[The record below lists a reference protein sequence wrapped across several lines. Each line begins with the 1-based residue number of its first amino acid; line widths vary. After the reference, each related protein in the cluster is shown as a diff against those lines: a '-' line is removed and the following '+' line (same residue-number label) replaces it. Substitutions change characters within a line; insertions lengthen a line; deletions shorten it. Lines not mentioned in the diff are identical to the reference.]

1 MEEVITSLIRDSIE
15 TKKLLVPSEI
25 RATAEVLITALK
37 NKHKILICGNGGS
50 ASQAQHFAAEL
61 VGRFEKERIALPA
74 IALTTDTSI
83 LTAVGNDYGFEKVF
97 SRQVEA
103 LGQQGDVLITLS
115 TSGNSKNIIAAIEA
129 ALNKKLEVIN
139 LLGKDGGIIAKFDWE
154 SELISATETQNIIVR
169 SNNTAR
175 IQEAHLLIIH
185 ILCKLIEE
193 ELFKK

>member
-1 MEEVITSLIRDSIE
+1 MEGLITSLIQESIE
-15 TKKLLVPSEI
+15 VKKLLVPSEI
-25 RATAEVLITALK
+25 NTAAKILVNALK

-103 LGQQGDVLITLS
+103 LGQQGDVLVTLS
-115 TSGNSKNIIAAIEA
+115 TSGNSKNIIAAIET
-129 ALNKKLEVIN
+129 ALNKKMEVIN

-154 SELISATETQNIIVR
+154 SELISATQTQNIIVR

-175 IQEAHLLIIH
+175 IQESHLLIIH
-185 ILCKLIEE
+185 IWCKLIEE